1 MKVWISLLVIYSSFF
16 IWYTDLGGK
25 LTDDEIEYY
34 ANKFES
40 NALKDGRVIEPRIK
54 ELLQKFMEE
63 DSGKQF
69 IMVNVIDMSENP
81 TFPDGTV
88 SDESSDVLMNEYME
102 HMYGELFKRASH
114 PAYFGGAIN
123 GSMDLVGIENAEV
136 WETAA
141 LFRYKSRRSFL
152 EIVTH
157 PDMYSK
163 HKYKIAALEKTIA
176 FPVENQFYL
185 GDPRLLASLIFLII
199 GLLLKPPIYTKKII
213 NRA

>member
-40 NALKDGRVIEPRIK
+40 NALKDGRVLEPRTK

-69 IMVNVIDMSENP
+69 MMVNVIDMSENP
-81 TFPDGTV
+81 IFPDGIV
-88 SDESSDVLMNEYME
+88 AEKSSDALMNEYME
-102 HMYGELFKRASH
+102 HMYGELLKRASH
-114 PAYFGGAIN
+114 PAYFGSAVN
-123 GSMDLVGIENAEV
+123 GSMDLVGIENAEI
-136 WETAA
+136 WERAA
-141 LFRYKSRRSFL
+141 LFRYKSRRAFL

-185 GDPRLLASLIFLII
+185 GDPRLLLGFILLII
-199 GLLLKPPIYTKKII
+199 GLLLRPVT
-213 NRA
+213 RQ

>member
-1 MKVWISLLVIYSSFF
+1 MKIWISLLVIYSSFF

-40 NALKDGRVIEPRIK
+40 NASKDGRVIEPRTK

-69 IMVNVIDMSENP
+69 MMVNVFDMSENP
-81 TFPDGTV
+81 IFPDGTV
-88 SDESSDVLMNEYME
+88 AEESSDVLMNEYME

-123 GSMDLVGIENAEV
+123 DSMDLVGIE
-136 WETAA
+136 
-141 LFRYKSRRSFL
+141 SRRSFL

-185 GDPRLLASLIFLII
+185 GDPRLLLGFILLII
-199 GLLLKPPIYTKKII
+199 GLLLRPVT
-213 NRA
+213 RQ

>member
-40 NALKDGRVIEPRIK
+40 NALKDGRVIEPRTK

-69 IMVNVIDMSENP
+69 MMVNVIDMSENP
-81 TFPDGTV
+81 IFPDGTV
-88 SDESSDVLMNEYME
+88 AEESSDVLMNEYME

-123 GSMDLVGIENAEV
+123 DSMDLVGIENAEV

-152 EIVTH
+152 EIVTN

-163 HKYKIAALEKTIA
+163 HKYKTASLEKTIA
-176 FPVENQFYL
+176 LPVENQFYL
-185 GDPRLLASLIFLII
+185 GDPRLLLGFILLII
-199 GLLLKPPIYTKKII
+199 ALLLRTET
-213 NRA
+213 RQ

>member
-1 MKVWISLLVIYSSFF
+1 MRVWVALTIIYGLFF
-16 IWYTDLGGK
+16 TWYTDLGGK
-25 LTDDEIEYY
+25 LSDDEIKSYY
-34 ANKFES
+34 SKFES
-40 NALKDGRVIEPRIK
+40 NALKDGRVLEPRIM

-69 IMVNVIDMSENP
+69 LMVNVIDMSENP

-88 SDESSDVLMNEYME
+88 SEESSDDLMNEYME
-102 HMYGELFKRASH
+102 HMYGEILKRASH
-114 PAYFGGAIN
+114 PAFIGSAVN

-141 LFRYKSRRSFL
+141 LFRYKSRRAFL

-185 GDPRLLASLIFLII
+185 GDPRLLLGFILLII
-199 GLLLKPPIYTKKII
+199 GLLLRPVT
-213 NRA
+213 RQ

>member
-102 HMYGELFKRASH
+102 HMYVELLKRASH
-114 PAYFGGAIN
+114 PVYFGNAVN
-123 GSMDLVGIENAEV
+123 GSMDIVGIENAEV
-136 WETAA
+136 WERAI
-141 LFRYKSRRSFL
+141 LVRYKSRRSFL

-157 PDMYSK
+157 PDMYIK

-185 GDPRLLASLIFLII
+185 GDPRLLLGFILLII
-199 GLLLKPPIYTKKII
+199 GLLLRPVT
-213 NRA
+213 RR

>member
-40 NALKDGRVIEPRIK
+40 NALKDGRVLEPQIK
-54 ELLQKFMEE
+54 ELLQKFVEE

-88 SDESSDVLMNEYME
+88 SEESPDVLMNEYME
-102 HMYGELFKRASH
+102 HMYSELLKRASH
-114 PAYFGGAIN
+114 PVYMGSAVN
-123 GSMDLVGIENAEV
+123 NSMDLVGIENAEV
-136 WETAA
+136 WERAA
-141 LFRYKSRRSFL
+141 LFRYKSRRAFL

-157 PDMYSK
+157 PKMNCK

-176 FPVENQFYL
+176 FPVENQLYL
-185 GDPRLLASLIFLII
+185 GDPRLLLGLIFLII
-199 GLLLKPPIYTKKII
+199 GLLIRPIT
-213 NRA
+213 RQ

>member
-102 HMYGELFKRASH
+102 HMYVELLKRASH
-114 PAYFGGAIN
+114 PVYFGNAVN
-123 GSMDLVGIENAEV
+123 GSMDIVGIENAEV
-136 WETAA
+136 WERAI
-141 LFRYKSRRSFL
+141 LVRYKSRRSFL

-157 PDMYSK
+157 PDMNSK

-185 GDPRLLASLIFLII
+185 GDPRLLLGFILLII
-199 GLLLKPPIYTKKII
+199 GLLLSPVT
-213 NRA
+213 RR

>member
-40 NALKDGRVIEPRIK
+40 NALKDGRVLEPRIK

-69 IMVNVIDMSENP
+69 IMINVIDMSENP

-88 SDESSDVLMNEYME
+88 SEESPDVLMNEYME
-102 HMYGELFKRASH
+102 HMYGELLKRASH
-114 PAYFGGAIN
+114 PAYMGSAVN
-123 GSMDLVGIENAEV
+123 DSMDLVGIENAEV

-141 LFRYKSRRSFL
+141 LIRYKSRRAFL

-157 PDMYSK
+157 PDMNSK
-163 HKYKIAALEKTIA
+163 HNYKIAALEKTIA
-176 FPVENQFYL
+176 FPVENRLYL
-185 GDPRLLASLIFLII
+185 GDPRLLLGLIFLII
-199 GLLLKPPIYTKKII
+199 GLLIRPIT
-213 NRA
+213 RR

>member
-16 IWYTDLGGK
+16 IWYTDIGGK
-25 LTDDEIEYY
+25 LSDEEIQYY
-34 ANKFES
+34 ADKFES
-40 NALKDGRVIEPRIK
+40 NALKDGRVLEPRIM

-69 IMVNVIDMSENP
+69 LMVNVIDMSENP

-88 SDESSDVLMNEYME
+88 SEESADNLMNEYME
-102 HMYGELFKRASH
+102 HMYGELIKRASH
-114 PAYFGGAIN
+114 PAFIGNVVN
-123 GSMDLVGIENAEV
+123 GSMDFVGIENAEV

-141 LFRYKSRRSFL
+141 LFRYKSRRAFL

-157 PDMYSK
+157 PDMNSK

-176 FPVENQFYL
+176 FPVETQLYL
-185 GDPRLLASLIFLII
+185 GDPRLLLGFIFLIL
-199 GLLLKPPIYTKKII
+199 GLLLRPIT
-213 NRA
+213 RR

>member
-88 SDESSDVLMNEYME
+88 SDESSDVLMDEYME
-102 HMYGELFKRASH
+102 HMYVELLKRASH
-114 PAYFGGAIN
+114 PVYFGNAVN
-123 GSMDLVGIENAEV
+123 GSMDIVGIENAEV
-136 WETAA
+136 WERAI
-141 LFRYKSRRSFL
+141 LVRYKSRRSFL

-157 PDMYSK
+157 PDMNSK

-185 GDPRLLASLIFLII
+185 GDPRLLLGFILLII
-199 GLLLKPPIYTKKII
+199 GLLLSPVT
-213 NRA
+213 RR

>member
-88 SDESSDVLMNEYME
+88 PDESSDVLMNEYME
-102 HMYGELFKRASH
+102 HMYVELLKRASH
-114 PAYFGGAIN
+114 PVYFGNAVN
-123 GSMDLVGIENAEV
+123 GSMDIVGIENAEV
-136 WETAA
+136 WERAI
-141 LFRYKSRRSFL
+141 LVRYKSRRSFL

-157 PDMYSK
+157 PDMNSK

-185 GDPRLLASLIFLII
+185 GDPRLLLGFILLII
-199 GLLLKPPIYTKKII
+199 GLLLSPVT
-213 NRA
+213 RR

>member
-16 IWYTDLGGK
+16 IWYTDIGGK
-25 LTDDEIEYY
+25 LSDEEIQYY
-34 ANKFES
+34 ADKFES
-40 NALKDGRVIEPRIK
+40 NALKDGRVLEPRIM

-69 IMVNVIDMSENP
+69 LMVNVIDMSENP

-88 SDESSDVLMNEYME
+88 SEESADDLMNEYME
-102 HMYGELFKRASH
+102 HMYGEILKRASH
-114 PAYFGGAIN
+114 PVFMGSSVN
-123 GSMDLVGIENAEV
+123 NSMDLVGIENAEV

-141 LFRYKSRRSFL
+141 LFRYKSRRAFL

-157 PDMYSK
+157 PDMNSK

-176 FPVENQFYL
+176 FPVETQLYL
-185 GDPRLLASLIFLII
+185 GDPRLLLGFIFLIL
-199 GLLLKPPIYTKKII
+199 GLLLRPIT
-213 NRA
+213 RR

>member
-1 MKVWISLLVIYSSFF
+1 MKVWISLIVIYLSFF

-40 NALKDGRVIEPRIK
+40 NALKDGRVLEPRIK

-69 IMVNVIDMSENP
+69 MMVNVIDMSENP
-81 TFPDGTV
+81 TFPDGTLAI
-88 SDESSDVLMNEYME
+88 ESSDVLMNEYME
-102 HMYGELFKRASH
+102 HMYGELLKRASH
-114 PAYFGGAIN
+114 PAYFGSAVN
-123 GSMDLVGIENAEV
+123 GSMDLVGIENAEI
-136 WETAA
+136 WERAA
-141 LFRYKSRRSFL
+141 LFRYKSRRAFL

-157 PDMYSK
+157 PNMNSK

-185 GDPRLLASLIFLII
+185 GDPRLLLGLILLII
-199 GLLLKPPIYTKKII
+199 GLLLRPVT
-213 NRA
+213 RR

>member
-40 NALKDGRVIEPRIK
+40 NALKDGRVIEPRTK

-102 HMYGELFKRASH
+102 HMYVELFKRASH
-114 PAYFGGAIN
+114 PAYFGNAVN
-123 GSMDLVGIENAEV
+123 GSMDIVGIENAEV
-136 WETAA
+136 WERAI
-141 LFRYKSRRSFL
+141 LVRYKSRRSFL

-157 PDMYSK
+157 PDMNSK

-185 GDPRLLASLIFLII
+185 GDPRLLLGFILLII
-199 GLLLKPPIYTKKII
+199 GLLLSPVT
-213 NRA
+213 RR

>member
-16 IWYTDLGGK
+16 IWYTDIGGK
-25 LTDDEIEYY
+25 LSDEEIQYY
-34 ANKFES
+34 ADKFES
-40 NALKDGRVIEPRIK
+40 NALKDGRVLEPRIM

-69 IMVNVIDMSENP
+69 LMVNVIDMSENP

-88 SDESSDVLMNEYME
+88 SEESADNLMNEYME
-102 HMYGELFKRASH
+102 HMYGELIKRASH
-114 PAYFGGAIN
+114 PAFIGNVVN

-141 LFRYKSRRSFL
+141 LFRYKSRRAFL

-157 PDMYSK
+157 PDMNSK

-176 FPVENQFYL
+176 FPVETQLYL
-185 GDPRLLASLIFLII
+185 GDPRLLLGFIFLIL
-199 GLLLKPPIYTKKII
+199 GLLLRPIT
-213 NRA
+213 RR